1 MGELVDSSLE
11 ARDLIA
17 VISPITRDLHMR
29 LSELIRTRKKNKN
42 CTVFLMT
49 FGGDPDAA
57 YRIGRCL
64 LHSYEEVRLVVPWYC
79 KSAGTLVCMAA
90 HQLAI
95 SDLGE
100 LGPLDVQLLRKDEV
114 GDRSSGLDLVEAM
127 GLISN
132 QITNSFRYN
141 LLSIKNETRLSTK
154 LAGDFAVRIAT
165 SIIEPL
171 YSQIDPLR
179 LGENQRATAIALQY
193 GKRLA
198 AKTNSI
204 SQDSLLKLI
213 TGYPSHGFVID
224 RGEAKELF
232 NNVCTPTKNEE
243 NFCARLREQGLNLQL
258 VDFIEV
264 PHDNPEHSHHEQDS
278 NQRPDDQDKELP
290 AVENQQSGN
299 DQLGDEC
306 RSAGERCS
314 PEPDPESCITRSED

>member
-1 MGELVDSSLE
+1 MKTQHDESLSS
-11 ARDLIA
+11 RDLIA
-17 VISPITRDLHMR
+17 VISPITRDLHMA
-29 LSELIRTRKKNKN
+29 LSELIRTRKKNEN

-79 KSAGTLVCMAA
+79 KSAGTLICMAA

-100 LGPLDVQLLRKDEV
+100 LGPLDVQILRKDEV
-114 GDRSSGLDLVEAM
+114 GDRSSGLDLIEAM

-132 QITNSFRYN
+132 QITDAFRYN

-179 LGENQRATAIALQY
+179 LGENQRATDIALQY

-198 AKTNSI
+198 DKTNSI

-232 NNVCTPTKNEE
+232 NNVCTPTKKEE
-243 NFCARLREQGLNLQL
+243 DICATLRQQGLNRRL
-258 VDFIEV
+258 VDFIDI
-264 PHDNPEHSHHEQDS
+264 PAKNPVLSHEQDS
-278 NQRPDDQDKELP
+278 NQPPDDQDEEIP
-290 AVENQQSGN
+290 AVDNQQSRTNKLGN
-299 DQLGDEC
+299 KC
-306 RSAGERCS
+306 RSASKKCP
-314 PEPDPESCITRSED
+314 PEPNPASSVTRTED

>member
-1 MGELVDSSLE
+1 MEVQTDSALKS
-11 ARDLIA
+11 RDRIA
-17 VISPITRDLHMR
+17 IISPITRDLHMK
-29 LSELIRTRKKNKN
+29 LSELIQARKKNKD
-42 CTVFLMT
+42 CTVFLIT

-79 KSAGTLVCMAA
+79 KSAGTLICMAA

-100 LGPLDVQLLRKDEV
+100 LGPLDVQILRKDEV
-114 GDRSSGLDLVEAM
+114 GDTSSGLDLVEAM

-171 YSQIDPLR
+171 YSQIDPIR

-198 AKTNSI
+198 AKTHSI

-243 NFCARLREQGLNLQL
+243 EFCATLRQRGLNPPL
-258 VDFIEV
+258 VDFTEV
-264 PHDNPEHSHHEQDS
+264 PPKDSEQSHHEQDS
-278 NQRPDDQDKELP
+278 SQQPEDQNAELQ
-290 AVENQQSGN
+290 AVENQQSAS
-299 DQLGDEC
+299 DKLGSKC
-306 RSAGERCS
+306 RSTSEKCS
-314 PEPDPESCITRSED
+314 PEPDPTSGVTCSED

>member
-1 MGELVDSSLE
+1 MKKHTDSSYE
-11 ARDLIA
+11 FRDLIA
-17 VISPITRDLHMR
+17 IISPISRDLHIK
-29 LSELIRTRKKNKN
+29 LSELVKKNKKNKN
-42 CTVFLMT
+42 CTLFLIT
-49 FGGDPDAA
+49 FGGDADAA

-64 LHSYEEVRLVVPWYC
+64 LHSYENVRLVVPWYC

-114 GDRSSGLDLVEAM
+114 GDRSSGLDLIEAM

-132 QITNSFRYN
+132 QITNSFREN

-179 LGENQRATAIALQY
+179 LGESQRATAIALQY
-193 GKRLA
+193 GQRLS

-204 SQDSLLKLI
+204 SQESLLKLI

-224 RGEAKELF
+224 RGEAKGLF
-232 NNVCTPTKNEE
+232 NNVCTPTNSEE
-243 NFCARLREQGLNLQL
+243 LICDMLRKRGLSLPL
-258 VDFIEV
+258 IEFLEI
-264 PHDNPEHSHHEQDS
+264 PTPSPNGHEQQRNHPS
-278 NQRPDDQDKELP
+278 NDQSEGSEHAED
-290 AVENQQSGN
+290 QQSGSEK
-299 DQLGDEC
+299 LADEC
-306 RSAGERCS
+306 RPTSNER
-314 PEPDPESCITRSED
+314 PAEPDSTSDLSRPEN